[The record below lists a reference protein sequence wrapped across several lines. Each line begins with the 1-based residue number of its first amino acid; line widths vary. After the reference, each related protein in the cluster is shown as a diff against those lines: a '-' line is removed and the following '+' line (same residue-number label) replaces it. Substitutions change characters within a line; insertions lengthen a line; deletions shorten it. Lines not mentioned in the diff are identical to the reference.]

1 MFECVVLFIVL
12 LVCYCVLLQCVSYVF
27 MVEFDL
33 KFGFTVCVLMYQVAA
48 WCGDAAM
55 IKLLLSAG
63 AILDGGGN
71 GGPLGTLLSH
81 FGNKILIFF

>member
-1 MFECVVLFIVL
+1 
-12 LVCYCVLLQCVSYVF
+12 
-27 MVEFDL
+27 
-33 KFGFTVCVLMYQVAA
+33 VAA

-71 GGPLGTLLSH
+71 GGPLGTLLFH
-81 FGNKILIFF
+81 FEIKNLIFFLYFPKVVQHCIVL